1 MGELGAGQATVAAS
15 RGAVTT
21 FAGGGKVFF
30 IYRFNLW
37 KTCAMIRGINNKRN
51 RKGTDMLDLPTNT
64 IAADMAVRHGD
75 DIYAIHNNP
84 ADVGLFSRY
93 AKVERVPIEAHT
105 PSRAYDERDGIDY
118 DVMSA
123 RPVEGYSA
131 LYNRATD
138 SLLNVRPVSRHY
150 ALIPHEELFMR
161 QAALLH
167 ESELPTDN
175 VTVTDRIYGFG
186 KRVHRTVVFH
196 DLATVDRTRSGEAD
210 RVECRMD
217 IFNSVDLSWAFQVF
231 SGAYRDLCRNSLVFG
246 GQKSYHQR
254 KIHKGHISID
264 AMISKAGYGLDMWVN
279 NKEQMDVWKASHCS
293 SFDFQRMLKQTIC
306 RKKTKAAQHDE
317 KLAINE
323 SKLNWLLERF
333 EEETPE
339 LGNTLWAAYNA
350 LTHYATHLPGITARN
365 NNRELEATRRN
376 DEVRDVIGSSFW
388 QGLER
393 NCA

>member
-1 MGELGAGQATVAAS
+1 
-15 RGAVTT
+15 
-21 FAGGGKVFF
+21 
-30 IYRFNLW
+30 
-37 KTCAMIRGINNKRN
+37 
-51 RKGTDMLDLPTNT
+51 MLDLVNTNAT
-64 IAADMAVRHGD
+64 DAAIRRGD
-75 DIYAIHNNP
+75 EIYAIHNNVN
-84 ADVGLFSRY
+84 DVSLFSKF
-93 AKVERVPIEAHT
+93 AKVERVPIEAGCPAAWNDFDIVT
-105 PSRAYDERDGIDY
+105 N
-118 DVMSA
+118 

-138 SLLNVRPVSRHY
+138 ALLDVRPVSRHY
-150 ALIPHEELFMR
+150 ALISHDSLFEK
-161 QAALLH
+161 QAALLA
-167 ESELPTDN
+167 ESPLPSDH
-175 VTVTDRIYGFG
+175 VTVTDRIYGYG

-196 DLATVDRTRSGEAD
+196 DLNTETRTRTGKVD

-254 KIHKGHISID
+254 KIHKGHISVD
-264 AMISKAGYGLDMWVN
+264 AMISKASLGLDMWTN
-279 NKEQMDVWKASHCS
+279 NRDQMEVWKNSHCS
-293 SFDFQRMLKQTIC
+293 EFDLQRMLTATIC
-306 RKKTKAAQHDE
+306 RKNTRAAKNDE

-333 EEETPE
+333 NEETPE

-350 LTHYATHLPGITARN
+350 LTHYATHLPGTQTRN
-365 NNRELEATRRN
+365 ANKELVATRRN

-393 NCA
+393 NYA

>member
-1 MGELGAGQATVAAS
+1 
-15 RGAVTT
+15 
-21 FAGGGKVFF
+21 
-30 IYRFNLW
+30 
-37 KTCAMIRGINNKRN
+37 
-51 RKGTDMLDLPTNT
+51 MLDLPTNT

-75 DIYAIHNNP
+75 EIYAIHNNP
-84 ADVGLFSRY
+84 ADVGLFSSY
-93 AKVERVPIEAHT
+93 AKVERVPIEAQT
-105 PSRAYDERDGIDY
+105 PSRVYDERDGIDY
-118 DVMSA
+118 DLMSA

-138 SLLNVRPVSRHY
+138 SLLDVRPVSRHY

-175 VTVTDRIYGFG
+175 VTVTDRIYGYG

-196 DLATVDRTRSGEAD
+196 DLATEDQTRQGKTD

-246 GQKSYHQR
+246 GAKSYHQR
-254 KIHKGHISID
+254 KIHKGHVSID
-264 AMISKAGYGLDMWVN
+264 AMISKAGYGLDMWIN
-279 NKEQMDVWKASHCS
+279 NKDQMDVWKESHCS

-333 EEETPE
+333 SEETPE
-339 LGNTLWAAYNA
+339 LGLTLWAAYNA
-350 LTHYATHLPGITARN
+350 LTHYATHLPGTTTRN
-365 NNRELEATRRN
+365 NNKELVATKRN
-376 DEVRDVIGSSFW
+376 DEVREVIGSSFW

-393 NCA
+393 NYA